1 MHIFVHSGDD
11 SGIYEGLDKV
21 GEIVMWTN
29 IPVENETS
37 CQVVKCATK
46 LLWISDI
53 VYDLR
58 RWDKDIYAGICFCGR
73 PLIDKLH

>member
-1 MHIFVHSGDD
+1 
-11 SGIYEGLDKV
+11 
-21 GEIVMWTN
+21 MWTN

-53 VYDLR
+53 VYDLL
-58 RWDKDIYAGICFCGR
+58 RWDKEIYAGICFCGG
-73 PLIDKLH
+73 LLTGKLH